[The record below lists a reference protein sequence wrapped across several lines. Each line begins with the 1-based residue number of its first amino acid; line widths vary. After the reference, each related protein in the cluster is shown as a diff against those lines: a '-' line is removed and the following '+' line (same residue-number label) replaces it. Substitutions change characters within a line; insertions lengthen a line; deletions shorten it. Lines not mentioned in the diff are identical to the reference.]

1 MILSPL
7 IGGLRSGLIWGY
19 DLTPEGTTSIDRTA
33 LDLPLTRSADAD
45 LRWLH
50 VNLADQWTRRWFA
63 EAGTLPPAVR
73 DLLLST
79 ERNQRALI
87 DAGTVACI
95 VHDFEREFDSD
106 VVGGVGALTFLL
118 QPGLI
123 VTARQHPI
131 RCADIV
137 RDRIRAGSRP
147 LSIAAALDMLMTAIA
162 EVNHRLAANLTAI
175 VQAAEDALLDDG
187 HQPDARTLVNVR
199 KQSIQLHRQ
208 MAGLKDVLHRL
219 EADEE
224 LPAELEPSVVKH
236 AQRMASLDADVA
248 GIQANLR
255 LLREELEIQTASR
268 TSQNLYLL
276 SILSALLLPAT
287 LVTGIFG
294 MNTGGLPWTGSPAGS
309 ALAVGLVVGS
319 SALVYLWLRARGFF
333 TR

>member
-1 MILSPL
+1 MTLSPL
-7 IGGLRSGLIWGY
+7 VGGLRSGLIWGY
-19 DLTPEGTTSIDRTA
+19 DLTAGGATGLDRTD
-33 LDLPLTRSADAD
+33 LDLPLTRAAEAD

-50 VNLADQWTRRWFA
+50 VNLTDQWTRRWFA
-63 EAGTLPPAVR
+63 EAGSLPTAVR

-79 ERNQRALI
+79 DRHQRALI
-87 DAGTVACI
+87 DNGTVACI
-95 VHDFEREFDSD
+95 IHDFEREFDSD
-106 VVGGVGALTFLL
+106 VVGGVGSLTFLI

-123 VTARQHPI
+123 VTARLHPI
-131 RCADIV
+131 RAADVV
-137 RDRIRAGSRP
+137 RDRIRASSRP
-147 LSIAAALDMLMTAIA
+147 LTTAAALDMLMTAIA
-162 EVNHRLAANLTAI
+162 EVNHRIAVDLTAV
-175 VQAAEDALLDDG
+175 VQAAEDALLDEG
-187 HQPDARTLVNVR
+187 QQPDARTLVKVR
-199 KQSIQLHRQ
+199 KQAIQLHRQ
-208 MAGLKDVLHRL
+208 MAGLTDVLHRL

-224 LPAELEPSVVKH
+224 LPIELEPSVVKH

-294 MNTGGLPWTGSPAGS
+294 MNTGGLPWTGSPSGS
-309 ALAVGLVVGS
+309 AVAVGLVVAS

-333 TR
+333 SR